1 MPVLVPAPANMN
13 YANLIEEKNLKKT
26 FIIATLV
33 STLVGT
39 FAASHNL
46 YERFTQ
52 QKRDGAQDEAIKGLS
67 EKIDKLQVNNG
78 GGGSGGAGAGSQQQ
92 QQQGGQVA
100 NELRVALDTSGAV
113 IRREYDYG
121 LDRLGRRYAMGDR
134 E

>member
-52 QKRDGAQDEAIKGLS
+52 QKKDGAQDEAIKNLN
-67 EKIDKLQVNNG
+67 EKIDKLQMNG
-78 GGGSGGAGAGSQQQ
+78 GGGGGGNND
-92 QQQGGQVA
+92 QQGKRD
-100 NELRVALDTSGAV
+100 ELRISLDTSGGV

-121 LDRLGRRYAMGDR
+121 LDRLGRRFAIGDR

>member
-1 MPVLVPAPANMN
+1 MN

-52 QKRDGAQDEAIKGLS
+52 QKKDGAQDEAIKKLN
-67 EKIDKLQVNNG
+67 EKMEKLQMNE
-78 GGGSGGAGAGSQQQ
+78 GGGSSGNNG
-92 QQQGGQVA
+92 QQGKHD
-100 NELRVALDTSGAV
+100 ELRISLDTSGRL
-113 IRREYDYG
+113 IKREYDYG
-121 LDRLGRRYAMGDR
+121 LDRLGRRFAMGDR